1 LRAKNLIE
9 GGGLGVFRPEEV
21 GPAAVQSAN
30 GVIDIL
36 VHDEAEAVATARQY
50 LAYFTAGK
58 KADFDAADQRKLRA
72 AVPEDRKRA
81 YDMRALLALLADT
94 GTVLELRRGFAPGMI
109 TAFARLEGRPMGVI
123 ANNPMHL
130 GGAIDAVGADK
141 AARFMQL
148 CNAHGLPILSLCDTP
163 GFMVG
168 PETERTAQVRHVC
181 RMFVTGAALGVPLV
195 CVVPRKGYGLGAMA
209 MAGGGFHEPV
219 LTAAWPSGE
228 FGGMGLEGAVRLGYK
243 RELDAETDP
252 AARQALFE
260 TLVGK
265 LYAEGKAINMASY
278 LEIDAVIDPAE
289 TRSWIT
295 RGLSAAKPAARVSGR
310 FIDTW

>member
-1 LRAKNLIE
+1 
-9 GGGLGVFRPEEV
+9 
-21 GPAAVQSAN
+21 VQSAN

-36 VHDEAEAVATARQY
+36 VKDEAEAVATARQY
-50 LAYFTAGK
+50 LAYFSEK
-58 KADFDAADQRKLRA
+58 ENDFTVADQRKLRA

-81 YDMRALLALLADT
+81 YDMRALLALLADA

-109 TAFARLEGRPMGVI
+109 TALVRIEGRPMGVI

-219 LTAAWPSGE
+219 FTAAWPSGE

-243 RELDAETDP
+243 RELDAEAD
-252 AARQALFE
+252 AGARQVLFE

-265 LYAEGKAINMASY
+265 LYAQGKAINMASY

-289 TRSWIT
+289 TRSWIS
-295 RGLSAAKPAARVSGR
+295 RALSAAKPAAREAGR